1 MIPHPQRRTV
11 NRTALLSLAAAL
23 APLAAQAGDPPL
35 LPRAT
40 ASALA
45 NELSGASALRSVEA
59 LARHHRMR
67 GSRGFHA
74 AAEHVRA
81 QLEAAGLADAHI
93 EAFPADGRTFY
104 GTQKSRRPW
113 DADFAE
119 LWEVDSGG
127 ARLTRIVDG
136 QSSPLGLAQD
146 SASGEAAALLVDVGT
161 GTAEA
166 DYAGR
171 EVRGKLVLAAAQPGP
186 VARLAVAKHGAA
198 GVISYAQNQRTAW
211 WGEDAGLLRWG
222 HLDTFAPPSFAFMV
236 TPFQARAWQERL
248 AAGQAVHLQARVVAG
263 QHDGVYEVV
272 TATLPGSDPALRAQ
286 EIAFSCHLDHPS
298 PGANDNA
305 SGCATIL
312 EIARAVAR
320 LVKDGRIPPPKRTL
334 RWIFPPEVEGTVVLL
349 NARPEWA
356 AGLKAAIHMDMVG
369 GGEAT
374 KAVFHVTRGPASLP
388 SFVNDVAE
396 AFGQFV
402 NAESDALAAGRATD
416 FPLTA
421 PGGDKRALQAEMAEF
436 TMGSDHE
443 VYTDSSFSIPAVYL
457 NDWPDR
463 YIHTQRDRPENI
475 DATKLARAGF
485 IGAATALV
493 LADLTADGGEAVWR
507 VSRAQGLRRLAR
519 LLGRREN
526 LPADE
531 AAVLT
536 RFGLDYERR
545 LAGSL
550 ERFFTPSPALRS
562 AIDVHQAALTQIAG
576 ATAPARPA
584 PGGEA
589 VYQRTGPKGPMTV
602 FGYDYFNDKFG
613 EEKAGALTLLKHQG
627 LRGGGGEY
635 AYEALN
641 LLDGHRTLSEVRDA
655 LSAIYGP
662 VPLDVVAEYVKALE
676 SIGSARRVN

>member
-1 MIPHPQRRTV
+1 MRPV
-11 NRTALLSLAAAL
+11 ERTALLCLAAAL
-23 APLAAQAGDPPL
+23 GAPAARAGDPPL
-35 LPRAT
+35 IPRAT
-40 ASALA
+40 AAALA
-45 NELSGASALRSVEA
+45 GEISGASARRGVDA
-59 LARHHRMR
+59 LARNHRMR

-74 AAEHVRA
+74 AAEYVRA

-93 EAFPADGRTFY
+93 ETFPADGRTFY

-119 LWEVDSGG
+119 LWETDAAG
-127 ARLTRIVDG
+127 ARLARIADWETT
-136 QSSPLGLAQD
+136 PLGLAQD
-146 SASGEAAALLVDVGT
+146 SASGEARALLVDVGA
-161 GTAEA
+161 GTAES
-166 DYAGR
+166 DYAGKD
-171 EVRGKLVLAAAQPGP
+171 VRGRLVLASSQPGP
-186 VARLAVAKHGAA
+186 VAREAVAGRGAA

-236 TPFQARAWQERL
+236 TPAQARAWKERL
-248 AAGQAVHLQARVVAG
+248 AAGQEVHLQARVVAG

-272 TATLPGSDPALRAQ
+272 TATLPGSDPALREQ

-312 EIARAVAR
+312 EVARTLAR
-320 LVKDGRIPPPKRTL
+320 LVKDGRIPAPRRTL

-349 NARPEWA
+349 NARPELA
-356 AGLKAAIHMDMVG
+356 AHIKAAIHMDMVG

-443 VYTDSSFSIPAVYL
+443 VYTDSSFAIPAVYL

-463 YIHTQRDRPENI
+463 FIHTQRDLPENV

-485 IGAATALV
+485 IGAATALT
-493 LADLTADGGEAVWR
+493 LADLTAEQGDAVWR
-507 VSRAQGLRRLAR
+507 VCRAQGLRRMAR
-519 LLGRREN
+519 LLDRRAG
-526 LPADE
+526 LPPDE
-531 AAVLT
+531 AVALT
-536 RFGLDYERR
+536 RFSLDYERR
-545 LAGSL
+545 LGDSL
-550 ERFFTPSPALRS
+550 DHFFTPPPALR
-562 AIDVHQAALTQIAG
+562 AAMAAHLATLGQIAG
-576 ATAPARPA
+576 AAARPA
-584 PGGEA
+584 TAGV
-589 VYQRTGPKGPMTV
+589 VYRRSASPKGPLTV
-602 FGYDYFNDKFG
+602 FGYDYLNDKLG
-613 EEKAGALTLLKHQG
+613 EEKAKALALLKHEG
-627 LRGGGGEY
+627 KRGGGGDY

-641 LLDGHRTLSEVRDA
+641 LVDGHRTLADIRDA

-662 VPLDVVAEYVKALE
+662 VPQDAVAEYMKALE
-676 SIGSARRVN
+676 SIGLVVPIQK

>member
-1 MIPHPQRRTV
+1 MIRP
-11 NRTALLSLAAAL
+11 ALPLALALAAAVA
-23 APLAAQAGDPPL
+23 APARAGDPPL
-35 LPRAT
+35 LPPAT
-40 ASALA
+40 ARALA
-45 NELSGASALRSVEA
+45 GGLSGAAAFRSVEA

-74 AAEHVRA
+74 AAEYVRA
-81 QLEAAGLADAHI
+81 QLEAAGLTDAHI
-93 EAFPADGRTFY
+93 ETFPADGHTFY

-119 LWEVDSGG
+119 LWEVDGAG
-127 ARLTRIVDG
+127 ARLARVVDW
-136 QSSPLGLAQD
+136 QTTPLGLAQD
-146 SASGEAAALLVDVGT
+146 SASGEAAADLVDVGT

-166 DYAGR
+166 DYAGKD
-171 EVRGKLVLAAAQPGP
+171 VRGKLVLAAAQPGP
-186 VARLAVAKHGAA
+186 VAKLAVQQRGAA
-198 GVISYAQNQRTAW
+198 GVISSAQNQRTGW

-236 TPFQARAWQERL
+236 TPAQARAWKERL

-263 QHDGVYEVV
+263 QHDGAYEVV
-272 TATLPGSDPALRAQ
+272 TATLPGSDPALRDQ

-312 EIARAVAR
+312 EVARALAR

-349 NARPEWA
+349 NARPELA
-356 AGLKAAIHMDMVG
+356 ARIKAAIHMDMVG

-443 VYTDSSFSIPAVYL
+443 VYTDSSFAIPAVYL

-475 DATKLARAGF
+475 DPTKLARAGF
-485 IGAATALV
+485 IGAASALT
-493 LADLTADGGEAVWR
+493 LAGLTADEGEAVWR
-507 VSRAQGLRRLAR
+507 VCRAQGLRRLAR
-519 LLGRREN
+519 LLDRRAA
-526 LPADE
+526 LSADE
-531 AAVLT
+531 AAGLT

-550 ERFFTPSPALRS
+550 DRFFTPSAALRASIAAHLATLGQITGVPAAPRS
-562 AIDVHQAALTQIAG
+562 AAG
-576 ATAPARPA
+576 
-584 PGGEA
+584 GA
-589 VYQRTGPKGPMTV
+589 VYRRQSTPRGPLTV
-602 FGYDYFNDKFG
+602 FGYDYFDDKFG
-613 EEKAGALTLLKHQG
+613 EEKANALALPKHQG
-627 LRGGGGEY
+627 LRGGGGDY

-641 LLDGHRTLSEVRDA
+641 LLDGHRTLADVRDA

-662 VPLDVVAEYVKALE
+662 VPLEAVTEYVKALE
-676 SIGSARRVN
+676 SVGLVAPLQK